1 MPTLA
6 EIQEQIRNLDGLS
19 RLLGRKEIKELPDIL
34 WEDERVEAIVQG
46 VYNKKLGILVAS
58 NKRLIF
64 VKKGLLYGLQVEDF
78 PYDKI
83 TSIQYE
89 TGLMYGKIKI
99 FSSGNKAEIE
109 QVEKRRARD
118 FSEYIRAR
126 ISGVTK
132 HASYHEQA
140 AAAKDPY
147 DDMLTK
153 LERLPQLK
161 ERGILT
167 EEEFQEQKQA
177 ILRSYSI

>member
-1 MPTLA
+1 SAMPTLE

-19 RLLGRKEIKELPDIL
+19 KLLGRREIKELPNIL

-46 VYNKKLGILVAS
+46 VYYKKLGILAGT

-64 VKKGLLYGLQVEDF
+64 VKKGFVYGLQVEDF
-78 PYDKI
+78 PYDRI

-89 TGLMYGKIKI
+89 TGLVYGRIKI
-99 FSSGNKAEIE
+99 YSSGNKAEIA
-109 QVEKRRARD
+109 QVEKKQARD

-132 HASYHEQA
+132 HASYYEQA

-153 LERLPQLK
+153 LERL
-161 ERGILT
+161 
-167 EEEFQEQKQA
+167 
-177 ILRSYSI
+177 